1 MRRPAAKPRHNWS
14 SISIRNPAEGIA
26 CPGSRSKKKSSNGSL
41 SSDATWQFP
50 AWLFHFYAQLLSVE
64 DQGRA
69 GETRFGLLEF
79 GDVDCRDVG
88 AARFDTFAGVRERG
102 GENDGTTK
110 SESIGGMG
118 LGRIDVDP
126 VVDGK
131 RHGVKPGAIGEK
143 RVAADVSDGGLEVQA
158 AGDGHRNDLV
168 IVGSEN
174 GGELA
179 KALGVAAPGE
189 TDKKFA
195 SDAKNVAPF
204 EGAGKRDVSE
214 LSKGRKGFG
223 ERGRL
228 GTTRL
233 RA

>member
-1 MRRPAAKPRHNWS
+1 MRQRAPKPRHNWS
-14 SISIRNPAEGIA
+14 SISIRNPGESTA

-64 DQGRA
+64 DQGGA
-69 GETRFGLLEF
+69 GEARFGLLEF
-79 GDVDCRDVG
+79 GDVDCRDVD
-88 AARFDTFAGVRERG
+88 AAGFDTFAGVRERG
-102 GENDGTTK
+102 GENDGTAK

-118 LGRIDVDP
+118 LGGIDVDP

-158 AGDGHRNDLV
+158 AGDGHRDDLV
-168 IVGSEN
+168 IVGSQN

-179 KALGVAAPGE
+179 KALGVAAPSE
-189 TDKKFA
+189 TDEKFA
-195 SDAKNVAPF
+195 ADTKDVAAF
-204 EGAGKRDVSE
+204 EGAGERDVGE
-214 LSKGRKGFG
+214 LSKGRNGFG
-223 ERGRL
+223 ERGGFGAAR
-228 GTTRL
+228 RS
-233 RA
+233 A